1 MNALIFAAGRGERL
15 RPLTEHT
22 PKPLLPVGG
31 KPLIVRHLE
40 HLAALGI
47 RDVVINTSWL
57 AGQFPAQLGDG
68 RRWGMRLHYA
78 FEGDTPLETGG
89 GLLNALPLLGD
100 GPFIAVNG
108 DVWSDFDFARLPRE
122 PASHAH
128 LVLIDN
134 PDHHRHGDFHLR
146 ADGQLAADGPDK
158 LTFSGI
164 GVYRPQLLDN
174 WRAGIGPCAGADCT
188 PPRFPLAPLLRA
200 AMARGQVSGER
211 HAGAWCD
218 VGTLERLA
226 QVRAELA
233 ARMPPE

>member
-1 MNALIFAAGRGERL
+1 MNALIFAAGFGQRL

-31 KPLIVRHLE
+31 KPLIVWHLE
-40 HLAALGI
+40 QLAALGI
-47 RDVVINTSWL
+47 CDVIINTSWL
-57 AGQFPAQLGDG
+57 AGQFPALLGDG
-68 RRWGMRLHYA
+68 RRWGVRLHYS

-100 GPFIAVNG
+100 APFIAVNG

-122 PASHAH
+122 PAGLAH

-134 PDHHRHGDFHLR
+134 PEHHPHGDFHLR
-146 ADGQLAADGPDK
+146 ADGQLLADGPNK
-158 LTFSGI
+158 RTFSGI
-164 GVYRPQLLDN
+164 GIYRPQLLDN
-174 WRAGIGPCAGADCT
+174 WRVAPGLCAGAEQT

-200 AMARGQVSGER
+200 AMARGQVSGE
-211 HAGAWCD
+211 HHTGAWCD
-218 VGTLERLA
+218 VGTRERLA

-233 ARMPPE
+233 ARGSG

>member
-31 KPLIVRHLE
+31 KPLIVWHLE
-40 HLAALGI
+40 HLTALGI
-47 RDVVINTSWL
+47 RNVVINTSWL

-68 RRWGMRLHYA
+68 RRWGVRLQYA
-78 FEGDTPLETGG
+78 FEGDVPLETGG

-122 PASHAH
+122 PAGLAH

-134 PDHHRHGDFHLR
+134 PHHHPHGDFYLR
-146 ADGQLAADGPDK
+146 ADGELAADGPGK

-164 GVYRPQLLDN
+164 GIYRPQLLDN
-174 WRAGIGPCAGADCT
+174 WRVAIGPRDGAEQT

-200 AMARGQVSGER
+200 AMARGQVSGE
-211 HAGAWCD
+211 HHTGAWCD

-233 ARMPPE
+233 ARGSG